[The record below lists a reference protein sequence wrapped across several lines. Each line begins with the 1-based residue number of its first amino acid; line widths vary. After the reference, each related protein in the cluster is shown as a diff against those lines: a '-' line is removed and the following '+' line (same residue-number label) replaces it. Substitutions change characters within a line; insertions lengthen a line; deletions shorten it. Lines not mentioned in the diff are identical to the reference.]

1 MKSIGFI
8 PLRAGSKGIPGKNKK
23 KLLGRPLFCWVLG
36 AAIASNLDEVY
47 VYTDDE
53 DILSFIDKEY
63 HWTHK
68 VKTVKR
74 SEQTATDT
82 ASTEMAIME
91 FVNGLKSSFDVF
103 CLLQATSP
111 FTTAI
116 DINNTL
122 DAVINGKNYDS
133 ALTVV
138 NTHRFTWHADGTPK
152 NYDIFNRPR
161 RQDFEGLL
169 IENGACYVTTHSAL
183 RESKNRISG
192 NIATVPMTEQ
202 SLTEID
208 SLTDWKI
215 VEELLAARLKLQ
227 KQSERITHL
236 ILDVDGVFTDG
247 CIYYG
252 ADGEMMKK
260 FDMRDGM
267 GLEILR
273 QYGVEVMV
281 MTSENSQIVASRM
294 KKLKIEDVFLG
305 VKDKYS
311 LLSRIVRDRN
321 LSFSQIAYMGDDVND
336 LANMCAAGWS
346 LAPANATQPI
356 KNHADVILQNDSA
369 NGAIREATEFIIKYN
384 HRYDKV

>member
-8 PLRAGSKGIPGKNKK
+8 PLREGSKGIPGKNKK

-281 MTSENSQIVASRM
+281 MTSENSKIVASRM

>member
-23 KLLGRPLFCWVLG
+23 KLLGRPLFCWTLG
-36 AAIASNLDEVY
+36 EAIASSLDEIY
-47 VYTDDE
+47 VYTDDQ
-53 DILSFIDKEY
+53 DILDFIEKEY
-63 HWTHK
+63 HWTDK
-68 VKTVKR
+68 VKSVKR
-74 SEQTATDT
+74 SDASATDT
-82 ASTEMAIME
+82 ASTELAMME
-91 FVNGLKSSFDVF
+91 FVDGLKSEFDLF

-111 FTTAI
+111 FTEAT
-116 DINNTL
+116 DINNCIE
-122 DAVINGKNYDS
+122 AVANGKNYDS

-138 NTHRFTWHADGTPK
+138 NSHRFTWHADGTPK

-169 IENGACYVTTHSAL
+169 IENGACYVTTYSAL

-192 NIATVPMTEQ
+192 NIATITMPED

-215 VEELLAARLKLQ
+215 VEELLAARLKAG
-227 KQSERITHL
+227 KQSDRITHL

-252 ADGEMMKK
+252 ADGELMKK

-281 MTSENSQIVASRM
+281 MTSEDSQIVASRM
-294 KKLKIEDVFLG
+294 KKLKIKDVYLG

-311 LLSRIVRDRN
+311 LLSRIVTDRN
-321 LSFSQIAYMGDDVND
+321 LSFSNIAYIGDDVND
-336 LANMCAAGWS
+336 MANICAAGWS
-346 LAPANATQPI
+346 FTPANATQPI
-356 KNHADVILQNDSA
+356 KNHADVILQNNSA
-369 NGAIREATEFIIKYN
+369 EGAIREATEFIIKYN
-384 HRYDKV
+384 NRYESL

>member
-36 AAIASNLDEVY
+36 EAIASHLDEVY
-47 VYTDDE
+47 VFTDDL
-53 DILSFIDKEY
+53 DILLFIEKEY
-63 HWTHK
+63 HWTDK
-68 VKTVKR
+68 VIAVKR
-74 SEQTATDT
+74 SASSATDT
-82 ASTEMAIME
+82 ASTESGILE
-91 FVNGLKSSFDVF
+91 FIDGLTSKFDLF

-111 FTTAI
+111 FTTAV
-116 DINNTL
+116 DINTCIE
-122 DAVINGKNYDS
+122 AVTHGKNYDS

-138 NTHRFTWHADGTPK
+138 NSHRFTWHADGTPK

-192 NIATVPMTEQ
+192 NIATITMPED

-215 VEELLAARLKLQ
+215 VEELLAARLKSK

-281 MTSENSQIVASRM
+281 MTSEDSQIVASRM
-294 KKLKIEDVFLG
+294 KKLKIDQVFLG

-346 LAPANATQPI
+346 FTPANATLPI
-356 KNHADVILQNDSA
+356 KNHADVLLQKKSA
-369 NGAIREATEFIIKYN
+369 DGAIREATEFIIKYN
-384 HRYDKV
+384 NRYDTL

>member
-36 AAIASNLDEVY
+36 EAIASQLDQVY
-47 VYTDDE
+47 VYTDDQ
-53 DILSFIDKEY
+53 DILDFIEKEY
-63 HWTHK
+63 HSTDK
-68 VKTVKR
+68 VMAVKR
-74 SEQTATDT
+74 SDASATDT
-82 ASTEMAIME
+82 ASTEMAMME
-91 FVNGLKSSFDVF
+91 FVNNSALKFDLF

-111 FTTAI
+111 FTTAQ
-116 DINNTL
+116 DINNCL
-122 DAVINGKNYDS
+122 DAVANSKNYDS

-138 NTHRFTWHADGTPK
+138 NSHRFTWHADGTPK

-161 RQDFEGLL
+161 RQDFDGLL
-169 IENGACYVTTHSAL
+169 IENGACYVTTDSAL
-183 RESKNRISG
+183 RESQNRISG
-192 NIATVPMTEQ
+192 NIATVPMPED

-215 VEELLAARLKLQ
+215 VEELLAARLKTK

-281 MTSENSQIVASRM
+281 MTSEDSQIVASRM
-294 KKLKIEDVFLG
+294 KKLKIKDVYLG

-311 LLSRIVRDRN
+311 LLSRIVTDRK
-321 LSFSQIAYMGDDVND
+321 LSFSNIAYIGDDVND
-336 LANMCAAGWS
+336 MANICAAGWS
-346 LAPANATQPI
+346 FTPANATQPI
-356 KNHADVILQNDSA
+356 KNHADVILQNNSA
-369 NGAIREATEFIIKYN
+369 DGAIREATEFIIKYN
-384 HRYDKV
+384 NRYESL

>member
-91 FVNGLKSSFDVF
+91 FVNGLKSSFDLF

-161 RQDFEGLL
+161 RQDFDGLL
-169 IENGACYVTTHSAL
+169 IENGACYVTTDSAL

-192 NIATVPMTEQ
+192 NIATVPMPEE

-215 VEELLAARLKLQ
+215 AEELLAAGLK
-227 KQSERITHL
+227 KRKKSNRITHL

-252 ADGEMMKK
+252 ADGEVMKK

-273 QYGVEVMV
+273 QYGVEVLV
-281 MTSENSQIVASRM
+281 MTSEDSQIVASRM
-294 KKLKIEDVFLG
+294 KKLKIDDVFLG

-311 LLSRIVRDRN
+311 LLLRIAADRD
-321 LSFSQIAYMGDDVND
+321 LSFSNIAYIGDDVND
-336 LANMCAAGWS
+336 MANMCAAGWS
-346 LAPANATQPI
+346 LTPANATQPI
-356 KNHADVILQNDSA
+356 KNHADVLLQQNSA
-369 NGAIREATEFIIKYN
+369 EGAIREAIEFIIKYN
-384 HRYDKV
+384 NRYEKL

>member
-294 KKLKIEDVFLG
+294 KKLKIDDVYLG

-311 LLSRIVRDRN
+311 LLSRIVSDRN